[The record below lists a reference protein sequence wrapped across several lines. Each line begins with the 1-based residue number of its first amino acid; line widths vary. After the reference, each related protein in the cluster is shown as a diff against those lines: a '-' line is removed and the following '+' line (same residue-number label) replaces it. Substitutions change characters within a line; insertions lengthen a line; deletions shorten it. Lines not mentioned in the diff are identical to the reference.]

1 MNFIKQFSRNPKIN
15 CLSIV
20 FVLQLITFRSL
31 AQETAAPNNYTF
43 TLQQAIDYA
52 LQNNSAL
59 KNAIIDEA
67 IAKAKVDEI
76 FGLGLPQISASF
88 DIKNFLD
95 IPTSLI
101 PGEIFGGAP
110 GSFSEVQF
118 GTKFNA
124 TAGAQASQLIFD
136 GNYFIGLK
144 AAKVYNELARKQFN
158 QTAEQTILTVSKAY
172 YNVLI
177 NNERF
182 QLLEVNIER
191 VKKVLDETTAL
202 NVNGFVE
209 KIDVDRL
216 TVTYNNLL
224 VEKEKT
230 GRLLELGNYL
240 LKFQMGM
247 PINTK
252 LDLTDKIVEFKMN
265 DVELPSNNTFD
276 YGKRNDYSL
285 LQTAIVLQ
293 ELDLKRNKL
302 AYLPSAFAY
311 SNLSTNAQR
320 PTFNVFEINN
330 ASPQTKW
337 FPTFLI
343 GATLNIPIFDG
354 LQKNYK
360 IQQAKLALEKTNNSL
375 QSAQIGIDLELAS
388 TDVNLKNSAASA
400 ETQRKNIELSEEIA
414 RVTKIKYTEG
424 IGSNIEVLEAETS
437 LKESQTNYYNALFDA
452 IVAKLEYQ
460 KARGLLTK

>member
-1 MNFIKQFSRNPKIN
+1 M
-15 CLSIV
+15 
-20 FVLQLITFRSL
+20 
-31 AQETAAPNNYTF
+31 YG
-43 TLQQAIDYA
+43 D
-52 LQNNSAL
+52 
-59 KNAIIDEA
+59 
-67 IAKAKVDEI
+67 
-76 FGLGLPQISASF
+76 
-88 DIKNFLD
+88 
-95 IPTSLI
+95 
-101 PGEIFGGAP
+101 
-110 GSFSEVQF
+110 
-118 GTKFNA
+118 
-124 TAGAQASQLIFD
+124 
-136 GNYFIGLK
+136 
-144 AAKVYNELARKQFN
+144 LARKQFN
-158 QTAEQTILTVSKAY
+158 QTTEQTILNVTKAY

-182 QLLEVNIER
+182 QLLETNIDR

-202 NVNGFVE
+202 NINGFVE

-216 TVTYNNLL
+216 TVAYNNLL

-247 PINTK
+247 PIGSK

-265 DVELPSNNTFD
+265 DVELPANGAFD

-302 AYLPSAFAY
+302 AYLPNAFAY
-311 SNLSTNAQR
+311 SSLSTNAQR

-330 ASPQTKW
+330 SSAQTKW
-337 FPTFLI
+337 FPTFLV

-360 IQQAKLALEKTNNSL
+360 IQQAKLALEKTNNSI

-388 TDVNLKNSAASA
+388 TEVNLKNAAASA
-400 ETQRKNIELSEEIA
+400 ETQKKNIELSQEIA

-424 IGSNIEVLEAETS
+424 IGSNIEILEAETS

>member
-1 MNFIKQFSRNPKIN
+1 LINFK
-15 CLSIV
+15 L
-20 FVLQLITFRSL
+20 L
-31 AQETAAPNNYTF
+31 AQETTSQNKFTF

-88 DIKNFLD
+88 DVKNYLV
-95 IPTSLI
+95 IPTVII
-101 PGEIFGGAP
+101 PSFFEP
-110 GSFSEVQF
+110 GQFQELQF

-136 GNYFIGLK
+136 GNYFVGLK

-202 NVNGFVE
+202 NANGFVE

-252 LDLTDKIVEFKMN
+252 LDLADKIVEFKMN
-265 DVELPSNNTFD
+265 DIELPSNGAFD
-276 YGKRNDYSL
+276 YSKRNDYSL

-302 AYLPSAFAY
+302 AYLPNAFAY
-311 SNLSTNAQR
+311 SSLSTNAQR

-354 LQKNYK
+354 LQKKYK

-388 TDVNLKNSAASA
+388 TDVNLKNATASA